1 MVLGSNVSKIQWQV
15 RQGTYVYYIY
25 LLCDW
30 FIFHRFIVFACDC
43 CHVML
48 GASNTWISSQVI
60 ERKGAEVL
68 VTRDCL
74 SNLEGFRSF
83 LYSQIFLKPNMHSMI
98 LCTSWAIQ
106 LLPHHQD
113 RHPSRQI
120 RRLPSRKPGCKTRP
134 VCSQQNWGARCL
146 QVLRTSLNF
155 GIWNHLL
162 LDLSLLACSGTTTTT
177 RPTASATLTTGAT
190 RPPSSS
196 PLDLWQLL
204 ASPSSLLSSDDFV
217 WEAFFTKSLP
227 IGRLGS
233 SAMANAIISHITCLS
248 CLFWQLEKNIPS
260 HWLKL
265 DGILHHTSTN

>member
-1 MVLGSNVSKIQWQV
+1 
-15 RQGTYVYYIY
+15 
-25 LLCDW
+25 
-30 FIFHRFIVFACDC
+30 
-43 CHVML
+43 ML

-120 RRLPSRKPGCKTRP
+120 WRLSSRKPGCETRP

-146 QVLRTSLNF
+146 QVLL
-155 GIWNHLL
+155 GICILLFEIIYCVSWSSYNLPAQELLRQHDLL
-162 LDLSLLACSGTTTTT
+162 LLRLRPLVQLGPQAVLLWTSGNCWLHPPRSSPQMILSGKLSSQNHCLLA
-177 RPTASATLTTGAT
+177 
-190 RPPSSS
+190 
-196 PLDLWQLL
+196 
-204 ASPSSLLSSDDFV
+204 V
-217 WEAFFTKSLP
+217 
-227 IGRLGS
+227 
-233 SAMANAIISHITCLS
+233 
-248 CLFWQLEKNIPS
+248 
-260 HWLKL
+260 
-265 DGILHHTSTN
+265 